1 MKCDATVII
10 EDQSGEDTLDT
21 TINTTV
27 NTTVDQSMLGIL
39 KDRDDVEESEHVI
52 LGD

>member
-39 KDRDDVEESEHVI
+39 KDRDDEEESEPVI
-52 LGD
+52 IGD